1 MKGLIEDSIENSLK
15 AIQLNADFA
24 PAHNNLAIAYLEKG
38 AYDLAVEHADKAV
51 KLGYD
56 VAPEILNEINGY
68 RK

>member
-1 MKGLIEDSIENSLK
+1 MKGLIEESIETSLK

-24 PAHNNLAIAYLEKG
+24 PAHNNLAIAYLEKE
-38 AYDLAVEHADKAV
+38 AYDLAAEHADKAV

-56 VAPEILNEINGY
+56 MAPEILNEINEH